1 MSAMAEGEGYAA
13 AGRASGG
20 EKLAEWEIKAPRKRG
35 LSTENKGT
43 KHDELRRS
51 ERRI

>member
-1 MSAMAEGEGYAA
+1 
-13 AGRASGG
+13 
-20 EKLAEWEIKAPRKRG
+20 

-43 KHDELRRS
+43 KRDELRRS